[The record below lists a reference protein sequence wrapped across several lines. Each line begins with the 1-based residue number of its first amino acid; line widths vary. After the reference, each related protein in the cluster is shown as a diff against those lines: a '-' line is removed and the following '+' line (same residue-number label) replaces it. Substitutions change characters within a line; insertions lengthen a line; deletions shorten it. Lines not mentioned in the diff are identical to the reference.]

1 MPNQKQSN
9 LSEREKLMLPT
20 AFAIIAL
27 VLYGAFRWKPANQSV
42 LDLKASLTTAIKGR
56 DNLKFPS
63 QDHQNAA
70 QLAAQLKSL
79 EEALEKTSADL
90 SKSERSLVDTRKGSD
105 FQSLKIQISTLAQKN
120 GLTIIETVPYG
131 TEKKSRIG
139 NALYIDPSGAP
150 SSEEATSAPVI
161 HEFFQTLYARPL
173 QIMTVQSTF
182 SALLSF
188 VNGLDSLS
196 WRVTLVSFDIEADIQ
211 DHQSIESLSPPLLT
225 SNILLSF

>member
-27 VLYGAFRWKPANQSV
+27 VIYGAFRWKPANQSIV
-42 LDLKASLTTAIKGR
+42 ELKTSLTSAIKGR

-63 QDHQNAA
+63 QDHQDAT
-70 QLAAQLKSL
+70 QLETRLATI
-79 EEALEKTSADL
+79 EEALEAA
-90 SKSERSLVDTRKGSD
+90 SENLNRSEQSLVDVRKGAD
-105 FQSLKIQISTLAQKN
+105 FQSLKIQISTLAQEN

-131 TEKKSRIG
+131 TEKQRRTG
-139 NALYIDPSGAP
+139 NTLFIDPSEAP
-150 SSEEATSAPVI
+150 SYEAPSSAPVI

-182 SALLSF
+182 SALVKIPAQRAGHWF
-188 VNGLDSLS
+188 GVYKTPG
-196 WRVTLVSFDIEADIQ
+196 
-211 DHQSIESLSPPLLT
+211 LSPQRG
-225 SNILLSF
+225 LSDSVVPTGSVIG